1 MSVEDPILLL
11 SSPLSQGSFISV
23 WGTVGR
29 DGVEFKSGPGLGVG
43 REGSLPLCRSSG
55 RVLLWAWPAGG
66 PLHG

>member
-11 SSPLSQGSFISV
+11 SSPLSQSSFIS
-23 WGTVGR
+23 GVGR